1 MIGGYMTKNKLKHVQ
16 SLFRRIRG
24 MSLKAVG
31 ETTGHQQNNLSL
43 HEQLKETPKIKTII
57 NVSNALQINP
67 KILFYAYGSLPQRI
81 LDMIKSDPFY
91 YMDKLEKLYYNH
103 EKRYGGEDV
112 DLNKLNA
119 ARAFEYIVKESK
131 DGKDEKE

>member
-1 MIGGYMTKNKLKHVQ
+1 MTDKKKIKHTQ
-16 SLFRRIRG
+16 TIFRNIRG
-24 MSLKAVG
+24 LSLK
-31 ETTGHQQNNLSL
+31 EIEERTGHPRNCISL
-43 HEQLKETPKIKTII
+43 HEQLKEVPRNKTIL
-57 NVSNALQINP
+57 NVSNVLEINP
-67 KILFYAYGSLPQRI
+67 KILFYAYGALPQRI

-91 YMDKLEKLYYNH
+91 YMDKIEKLYYNH